1 MGWGLRVREEVR
13 AGTLVC
19 EYVGE
24 IITEAQMRVS
34 VKRFFLPPVCR
45 TVDACI
51 VHDITYSW
59 IPNAH
64 TATNDL
70 AERAY
75 SQ

>member
-34 VKRFFLPPVCR
+34 ALTCSTEVYTRVQCDYYR
-45 TVDACI
+45 NIYNTI
-51 VHDITYSW
+51 
-59 IPNAH
+59 
-64 TATNDL
+64 
-70 AERAY
+70 
-75 SQ
+75 